1 MLRLNEVYREL
12 TILRRTLSS
21 RNLKRTLSTKTENR
35 NFETEDFEG
44 TVKKIN

>member
-12 TILRRTLSS
+12 TILRRILSS
-21 RNLKRTLSTKTENR
+21 RNLKRTLSKKTESR
-35 NFETEDFEG
+35 TFETEDFEG